1 MAQSNTRLSP
11 RQKMI
16 NLMYIVLTAMLAL
29 NVSSD
34 VLDGFTQVEDG
45 LSRTNS
51 TVSNR
56 NDAIFAQLKAFA
68 EDNPDKAGAWYEK
81 SIELRSESARIYN
94 LIDSLKQAIIIEAD
108 GVNHPISELENREDI
123 EAAARIMLSPGANQG
138 PRLRSEIETFREYVQ
153 GIVTDSLKNA
163 SIGMALSTAPFLR
176 PGVLVP
182 QTWEE
187 AKFDNQPA
195 VAALT
200 LLTKLQNDVRYA
212 EGEALITLLANID
225 AGDVRVNHFDAFVI
239 PQSRMI
245 IRGGRYSADI
255 VLAAIDSTSRPS
267 IYINGKPQPSGHYEL
282 VASQSGTFN
291 YSGYIDVTH
300 GDGTTSRHPFSSEYL
315 VIEPTATVSAT
326 MMNVL
331 YTGIDNPISI
341 SVPGVAASAVSA
353 SMTGGTLVK
362 SSDHWIA
369 RPTAAGTNA
378 TITVN
383 AVMEGRSQTVSTA
396 TFKVRQLPDPTAF
409 LPVGT
414 DRYRGNRPIAKRTLL
429 DVPALK
435 AAIDDG
441 ILDVE
446 FQVIS
451 FNIVILDSNGD
462 AATLPSAGASF
473 SAQQKSR
480 IRSMSKGQ
488 RFYISRIEVRGPDG
502 KQRTLYPMEVIVN

>member
-1 MAQSNTRLSP
+1 MAQSNNRMSP

-51 TVSNR
+51 TVSSR
-56 NDAIFAQLKAFA
+56 NDAVFAQLEAFA
-68 EDNPDKAGAWYEK
+68 DANPDKAGAWYAK
-81 SIELRSESARIYN
+81 SIELRAESQRIYEF
-94 LIDSLKQAIIIEAD
+94 IDSLKNAIIIEAD
-108 GVNHPISELENREDI
+108 GQLRPISELENREDI
-123 EAAARIMLSPGANQG
+123 EAAARVMLAPGANQG
-138 PRLRSEIETFREYVQ
+138 PELRNEIDAFRTYVQ
-153 GIVTDSLKNA
+153 GIVTDSLKRA
-163 SIGMALSTAPFLR
+163 SIDMALSTEVFSR
-176 PGVLVP
+176 PGVIVP

-212 EGEALITLLANID
+212 EGEALITLLDNID
-225 AGDVRVNHFDAFVI
+225 AGDVRVNEFNAFVI
-239 PQSRMI
+239 PQSRMVM
-245 IRGGRYSADI
+245 RGGRYTADI
-255 VLAAIDSTSRPS
+255 VLAAVDTTARPT
-267 IYINGKPQPSGHYEL
+267 IFINGNQQPSGHYEL
-282 VASQSGTFN
+282 VASQAGTFN
-291 YSGYIDVTH
+291 YSGYIDVAH

-341 SVPGVAASAVSA
+341 SVPGVPASSVSA
-353 SMTGGTLVK
+353 SMTGGSLVK
-362 SSDHWIA
+362 SGDHWIA
-369 RPTAAGTNA
+369 RPAAGGSTA
-378 TITVN
+378 TITVS
-383 AVMEGRSQTVSTA
+383 AVMEGRSQTVSSA
-396 TFKVRQLPDPTAF
+396 TFKVRQLPDPTAYI
-409 LPVGT
+409 PVGNE
-414 DRYRGNRPIAKRTLL
+414 RYRGNRPIAKRTLA
-429 DVPALK
+429 DVPGIR

-446 FQVIS
+446 FQVLS
-451 FNIVILDSNGD
+451 FSIVILDSNGD

-473 SAQQKSR
+473 SPQQKSR
-480 IRSMSKGQ
+480 IRSMTKGQ
-488 RFYISRIEVRGPDG
+488 RFYISRIVVKGPDG
-502 KQRTLYPMEVIVN
+502 RERTLYPMEVIVN

>member
-56 NDAIFAQLKAFA
+56 NDAIFARLKTLAD
-68 EDNPDKAGAWYEK
+68 DNPDKARVWFERA
-81 SIELRSESARIYN
+81 SELRSESQRIYD
-94 LIDSLKQAIIIEAD
+94 LIDTLKRDIIIEAD
-108 GVNHPISELENREDI
+108 GVYRPIDQLENREDI
-123 EAAARIMLSPGANQG
+123 EAAARIMLSPGANRG
-138 PRLRSEIETFREYVQ
+138 PLLRSEIDTFRTYVQ
-153 GIVTDSLKNA
+153 TIVTDSLKSA
-163 SIGMALSTAPFLR
+163 SIGAALSTAPFPR

-212 EGEALITLLANID
+212 EGEALAALLDAVD
-225 AGDVRVNHFDAFVI
+225 AGDVRVNEFNAFVI
-239 PQSRMI
+239 PQSRMV

-255 VLAAIDSTSRPS
+255 VLAAVDTTSRPS
-267 IYINGKPQPSGHYEL
+267 IFINGKLQPSGHYEL
-282 VASQSGTFN
+282 TTSSAGTFS
-291 YSGYIDVTH
+291 YSGYIDVAH
-300 GDGTTSRHPFSSEYL
+300 GDGTSSRHQFSSEYL

-341 SVPGVAASAVSA
+341 SVPGVPVSAISA
-353 SMTGGTLVK
+353 SMAGGSLVK
-362 SSDHWIA
+362 SGDHWIA
-369 RPTAAGTNA
+369 RPSAAGTNA
-378 TITVN
+378 TITVS

-409 LPVGT
+409 IPVGN
-414 DRYRGNRPIAKRTLL
+414 DRYRGNRPIAKRTLA
-429 DVPALK
+429 DVGGLR

-446 FQVIS
+446 FQVLS

-480 IRSMSKGQ
+480 IRSMAKGQ
-488 RFYISRIEVRGPDG
+488 RFYISRIQVKGPDG
-502 KQRTLYPMEVIVN
+502 RERTLYPMEVIVN

>member
-51 TVSNR
+51 TVSGR
-56 NDAIFAQLKAFA
+56 NEAIFTQLHAFA
-68 EDNPDKAGAWYEK
+68 EQNPDKAGAWYAK
-81 SIELRSESARIYN
+81 SQELRNESQRIYD
-94 LIDSLKQAIIIEAD
+94 LIDSLKKAIIFEAD
-108 GVNHPISELENREDI
+108 GVNRSIAELENREDI
-123 EAAARIMLSPGANQG
+123 EAAARIMLSPGDNRG
-138 PRLRSEIETFREYVQ
+138 PELRREIESFRTYVQ

-163 SIGMALSTAPFLR
+163 SIGQALSTAPFKR

-212 EGEALITLLANID
+212 EGEALMALLTNID
-225 AGDVRVNHFDAFVI
+225 AGDVRVNEFNAFVI
-239 PQSRMI
+239 PQSRMV

-255 VLAAIDSTSRPS
+255 VLAAVDTTSRPS
-267 IYINGKPQPSGHYEL
+267 IFINGKLQPSGHYEL
-282 VASQSGTFN
+282 VASQAGTFS
-291 YSGYIDVTH
+291 YSGYIDVAH
-300 GDGTTSRHPFSSEYL
+300 GNGSTSRHPFSSEYL

-341 SVPGVAASAVSA
+341 SVPGVPVSAVSA

-362 SSDHWIA
+362 SGDHWIA
-369 RPTAAGTNA
+369 RPAAAGTNA

-396 TFKVRQLPDPTAF
+396 TFKVRPLPDPTAF
-409 LPVGT
+409 IPVGN
-414 DRYRGNRPIAKRTLL
+414 DRYRGNRPISKRTLAEVSGL
-429 DVPALK
+429 R

-446 FQVIS
+446 FQVLS
-451 FNIVILDSNGD
+451 FNIVIMDSNGD
-462 AATLPSAGASF
+462 AATLPSAGAAF
-473 SAQQKSR
+473 SSQQKSR
-480 IRSMSKGQ
+480 IRNMSKNQ
-488 RFYISRIEVRGPDG
+488 RFYISRIVVKGPDG
-502 KQRTLYPMEVIVN
+502 RERTLYPMEVIVN